1 MLAVI
6 IKRYMPILLLNVAQL
21 LVMRNG
27 IGVRA
32 GGGGGAAAPPVAE
45 NFEIFGQNADDSGKS
60 TREKAF

>member
-27 IGVRA
+27 YWN
-32 GGGGGAAAPPVAE
+32 VAVGRG
-45 NFEIFGQNADDSGKS
+45 FLS
-60 TREKAF
+60 